1 MSAFSKIQEL
11 LLDLTLEVDRRLFF
25 SGLLVMKTQAQWH
38 ENKGKGK
45 DAEAATVRNLSR
57 LVSESQAGVDEE
69 HGPRDGLHL
78 QRALVR

>member
-1 MSAFSKIQEL
+1 
-11 LLDLTLEVDRRLFF
+11 
-25 SGLLVMKTQAQWH
+25 MKTQAQWH

-57 LVSESQAGVDEE
+57 LVLESQAGVDEE